1 MSVIKRIQ
9 ILPILLM
16 LVGFSLNL
24 FAQVSEEDYYEG
36 NYVEEVKKRATS
48 AAPFLEIGVGAKAQ
62 ALGGAFT
69 AVANDVSALY
79 WNPAGITQ
87 IQSVSISAVYTEW
100 LANTRHE
107 YFGVVVPFGNALS
120 WGINVTILDYVDE
133 QPVRTIA
140 LPEGTGEYWS
150 ASDLALSTTIAARI
164 TDRFSFGMSAKYI
177 RMQIWNES
185 ASAAALDFGV
195 LYKSQL
201 KGLTLGTS
209 ISNFGT
215 TMQLDG
221 RDLVRAYDADKQNY
235 SNDQLNVMYK
245 MESYPLPLL
254 FRFGIAYKISI
265 NARNYL
271 AISTDLNHPANN
283 VESVNVGVE
292 YCLMNMFYLR
302 TGYESLYDN
311 DSENGL
317 TYGFGLETPLKNSFG
332 LTFNYSFADWGLL
345 KNVQRFSIDL
355 KI

>member
-1 MSVIKRIQ
+1 MSVVEKYKNYTFA
-9 ILPILLM
+9 LLIFGLSM
-16 LVGFSLNL
+16 NL
-24 FAQVSEEDYYEG
+24 FAQVSEEDYYDG
-36 NYVEEVKKRATS
+36 NYVEDVSKRATS
-48 AAPFLEIGVGAKAQ
+48 AAPFLEIGVGARAQ

-69 AVANDVSALY
+69 AIANDVSALY

-87 IQSVSISAVYTEW
+87 IQSFSLSVIYTEW

-107 YFGVVVPFGNALS
+107 YFGLVVPLGGALVWGLNA
-120 WGINVTILDYVDE
+120 TILDYVDE

-150 ASDLALSTTIAARI
+150 ASDIALSMSFAARI
-164 TDRFSFGMSAKYI
+164 TDRFSFGMTAKYI
-177 RMQIWNES
+177 RMQIWNET

-215 TMQLDG
+215 TMKLDG

-235 SNDQLNVMYK
+235 SNNQLNVLYK
-245 MESYPLPLL
+245 MENYPLPLL
-254 FRFGIAYKISI
+254 FRFGIAYTISMA
-265 NARNYL
+265 NRNHL
-271 AISTDLNHPANN
+271 TFTTDLNHPANN
-283 VESVNVGVE
+283 VESVNMGLE
-292 YCLMNMFYLR
+292 FCLMNMFYIR
-302 TGYESLYDN
+302 AGYESLYDN

-317 TYGFGLETPLKNSFG
+317 TYGFGVEAPLKNSVG
-332 LTFNYSFADWGLL
+332 LSFNYSFADWGLL
-345 KNVQRFSIDL
+345 ENVQRFSIDL

>member
-16 LVGFSLNL
+16 LMGFSLNL
-24 FAQVSEEDYYEG
+24 LAQVSEEDYYEG

-69 AVANDVSALY
+69 AIANDVSALY

-107 YFGVVVPFGNALS
+107 YFGVVVPFGGALS

-150 ASDLALSTTIAARI
+150 ASDLALSTTFAARI

-235 SNDQLNVMYK
+235 SNDQLNVLYK

-254 FRFGIAYKISI
+254 FRFGIAYQISF
-265 NARNYL
+265 NARNHL
-271 AISTDLNHPANN
+271 TISTDLNHPANN

>member
-1 MSVIKRIQ
+1 MSVIRKFKIGPFV
-9 ILPILLM
+9 PILIGL
-16 LVGFSLNL
+16 SINL
-24 FAQVSEEDYYEG
+24 IAQVSEEDYFKG
-36 NYVEEVKKRATS
+36 NYVKDVKKRATS
-48 AAPFLEIGVGAKAQ
+48 AAPFLEIGVGARAQ

-69 AVANDVSALY
+69 AIANDISALY

-87 IQSVSISAVYTEW
+87 IQSVSISAIYTEW

-107 YFGVVVPFGNALS
+107 YFGLVIPLGGTFA
-120 WGINVTILDYVDE
+120 WGINATILDYVDE
-133 QPVRTIA
+133 QPVRTID
-140 LPEGTGEYWS
+140 LPEGTGEYWL
-150 ASDLALSTTIAARI
+150 ASDIALSTTFAARI

-215 TMQLDG
+215 TMKLDG

-235 SNDQLNVMYK
+235 SNDQLNVLYK
-245 MESYPLPLL
+245 MENYPLPLL
-254 FRFGIAYKISI
+254 FRFGIAYSISI
-265 NARNYL
+265 TDKNHL
-271 AISTDLNHPANN
+271 TLTTDLNHPANN

-292 YCLMNMFYLR
+292 YCLMNMFYIR

-317 TYGFGLETPLKNSFG
+317 TYGFGLEAPLKNSFS
-332 LTFNYSFADWGLL
+332 LSFNYSFADWGLL
-345 KNVQRFSIDL
+345 ENVQRFSIDL

>member
-1 MSVIKRIQ
+1 MSVFKKIVISSGV
-9 ILPILLM
+9 LVLM
-16 LVGFSLNL
+16 AFSATL
-24 FAQVSEEDYYEG
+24 FAQVSEDDYFDG
-36 NYVEEVKKRATS
+36 NYVEDVSKRATS

-69 AVANDVSALY
+69 AIANDVSALY

-87 IQSVSISAVYTEW
+87 IQSISLSVIYTEW

-107 YFGVVVPFGNALS
+107 YFGLVIPLGGMLS
-120 WGINVTILDYVDE
+120 WGLNATILDYVDE

-150 ASDLALSTTIAARI
+150 ASDIALATSVAARI

-177 RMQIWNES
+177 RMQIWNET

-215 TMQLDG
+215 KMTLDG
-221 RDLVRAYDADKQNY
+221 RDLVRAFDADKQNY
-235 SNDQLNVMYK
+235 SNDQLNVLYK

-254 FRFGIAYKISI
+254 FRFGIAYEISFGD
-265 NARNYL
+265 RNYL
-271 AISTDLNHPANN
+271 LLSTDLNHPANN

-292 YCLMNMFYLR
+292 YCLMDIFFIR

-317 TYGFGLETPLKNSFG
+317 TYGFGLEAPLKSSLG
-332 LTFNYSFADWGLL
+332 LSFNYSFADWGLL

-355 KI
+355 KM